1 MAPAGAAR
9 SAPWLAAPHA
19 RVEGRAQRI
28 APRRRDGAAQQQV
41 AVTVERGGLL
51 CLQGR
56 DLGRQRMLA
65 HDVAYNLNVLFAI
78 VLAPKAIRAKQ
89 EPQPTTVRARK
100 IFEGYRTTGVFVRRA
115 KAMTAARHSK
125 RYGAGTLRLGSHLR
139 RGFENSGR
147 SALSNR
153 QHRSN
158 KHNAADAPEKSAPSL
173 LKRLGPG
180 LITGA
185 ADDDPSGIATYSQ
198 AGAQFG
204 YGLLWTVFLTL
215 PFMIAIQ
222 LVSARI
228 GRVTGKGLAA
238 NVMQIAP
245 RWAVLGLVSLLVI
258 ANTFN
263 IAADIAAMAEA
274 LSLVIGGLNHEHAL
288 IFAAGSTILQVFVPY
303 RRYSPVL
310 KFLTLALFAYVATA
324 FTVEIPWSTALL
336 AAVWPKADVSGDYF
350 LMVVAVLGTTISP
363 YLFFWQASQ
372 EVEEMNQGK
381 RDKPLRDL
389 PSGGDPEIARIRA
402 DTIVG
407 MLLSNTI
414 AFFIIL
420 TTASVLHANGVTNI
434 NSATQAAEALR
445 PLAGDFTFALFAL
458 GIIGTGLL
466 AIPVLAGSAAYGVAE
481 IFGWRATLEA
491 RPEKAVGFYTIIAAA
506 TIIGFGLGF
515 TGIDSIHML
524 VWSAVLNGIVAVPI
538 MAMMMLI
545 VASAAIMGR
554 FKARSWLVVLGW
566 LGTAI
571 MALAVLALLGSSL
584 VG

>member
-1 MAPAGAAR
+1 M
-9 SAPWLAAPHA
+9 
-19 RVEGRAQRI
+19 
-28 APRRRDGAAQQQV
+28 
-41 AVTVERGGLL
+41 
-51 CLQGR
+51 
-56 DLGRQRMLA
+56 
-65 HDVAYNLNVLFAI
+65 
-78 VLAPKAIRAKQ
+78 
-89 EPQPTTVRARK
+89 
-100 IFEGYRTTGVFVRRA
+100 
-115 KAMTAARHSK
+115 
-125 RYGAGTLRLGSHLR
+125 
-139 RGFENSGR
+139 
-147 SALSNR
+147 
-153 QHRSN
+153 
-158 KHNAADAPEKSAPSL
+158 
-173 LKRLGPG
+173 
-180 LITGA
+180 
-185 ADDDPSGIATYSQ
+185 
-198 AGAQFG
+198 
-204 YGLLWTVFLTL
+204 FLTT

-238 NVMQIAP
+238 NIMQLAP
-245 RWAVLGLVSLLVI
+245 RWAVLALVSMLVA

-274 LSLVIGGLNHEHAL
+274 LGLVIGGLHHEHAL
-288 IFAAGSTILQVFVPY
+288 IFAAGSTLLQVFLPY

-336 AAVWPKADVSGDYF
+336 AAVWPKANVSADYF
-350 LMVVAVLGTTISP
+350 MMVVAMLGTTISP

-389 PSGGDPEIARIRA
+389 PSGGDPELARIRIE
-402 DTIVG
+402 TISG
-407 MLLSNTI
+407 MLLSNGI

-420 TTASVLHANGVTNI
+420 TTASVLNANGVTKI
-434 NSATQAAEALR
+434 NSATEAAEALR

-491 RPEKAVGFYTIIAAA
+491 KPEKAVGFYTIIAAA

-545 VASAAIMGR
+545 VSSWAIMGR
-554 FKARSWLVVLGW
+554 FRARSWLIALGW
-566 LGTAI
+566 LGTAL
-571 MALAVLALLGSSL
+571 MALAVLALLGSS
-584 VG
+584 VIG

>member
-1 MAPAGAAR
+1 MSNRSKLQASGHGSAAAPAK
-9 SAPWLAAPHA
+9 AAP
-19 RVEGRAQRI
+19 
-28 APRRRDGAAQQQV
+28 
-41 AVTVERGGLL
+41 TLL
-51 CLQGR
+51 Q
-56 DLGRQRMLA
+56 
-65 HDVAYNLNVLFAI
+65 
-78 VLAPKAIRAKQ
+78 
-89 EPQPTTVRARK
+89 
-100 IFEGYRTTGVFVRRA
+100 
-115 KAMTAARHSK
+115 
-125 RYGAGTLRLGSHLR
+125 
-139 RGFENSGR
+139 
-147 SALSNR
+147 
-153 QHRSN
+153 
-158 KHNAADAPEKSAPSL
+158 
-173 LKRLGPG
+173 RLGPG

-204 YGLLWTVFLTL
+204 YGLLWTVFLTT

-222 LVSARI
+222 LVSAQI

-238 NVMQIAP
+238 NVMELAP
-245 RWAVLGLVSLLVI
+245 RWIVMSLVGLLVA

-288 IFAAGSTILQVFVPY
+288 IFAAGSTLLQVFLPY
-303 RRYSPVL
+303 RRYAPVL
-310 KFLTLALFAYVATA
+310 KFLTLTLFAYVATA

-336 AAVWPKADVSGDYF
+336 ATVWPKANVSADYF
-350 LMVVAVLGTTISP
+350 MMVVAVLGTTISP

-372 EVEEMNQGK
+372 EVEEMNLGK
-381 RDKPLRDL
+381 RDRPLREETRR
-389 PSGGDPEIARIRA
+389 GGDPELTRIRI
-402 DTIVG
+402 DTTLG
-407 MLLSNTI
+407 MLLSNGI

-420 TTASVLHANGVTNI
+420 TTASVLNANGVTNI

-491 RPEKAVGFYTIIAAA
+491 RPENAVGFYTIIAAA

-538 MAMMMLI
+538 MTMMMLI
-545 VASAAIMGR
+545 VSSRAIMGR
-554 FKARSWLVVLGW
+554 FRARSWLIALGW
-566 LGTAI
+566 LGTAL
-571 MALAVLALLGSSL
+571 MALAVLALLGSSA